1 MVATW
6 KMTFPPT
13 QMVTSKVPAL
23 ECHSSCHPTH
33 FIPASSVLDPPG
45 ISLCRLPQAL
55 LSLGMR
61 QNWGQGVSSG
71 QMVPP
76 VPIQGMLH
84 STAPQVTC

>member
-13 QMVTSKVPAL
+13 QMVTSKVLDL
-23 ECHSSCHPTH
+23 ECHSNCHPTH

-45 ISLCRLPQAL
+45 RLPQAL
-55 LSLGMR
+55 LSSGMR

-84 STAPQVTC
+84 STATHVTC